1 MALRLTG
8 IPTPDDSGTPGDAL
22 ARPNGAGGLRI
33 APAAQAPAAGQVST
47 TQSPSAFGAQLR
59 DQARLQLAIN
69 RLDGYRALFERAA
82 EHEDTHARY
91 HARVL
96 LVEEGLSAAG
106 NAASQAQAAQLF
118 VAIADGALTALEEEP
133 REPILLNYAGVAL
146 YELWSLDAAYTLFKA
161 AHRLDPALPHLKR
174 NLKEL
179 GQRRKGHRPTR
190 PLHAAVPG
198 LAARAR
204 KLAPRAQPANNMTLG
219 LCMIVKDEEEMLP
232 KCLAAIAPAVD
243 EIVIVDTGSTD
254 RTVEI
259 ARSYG
264 AKVIEQPWT
273 GSFSEARN
281 TSFEHATTDWIIYLD
296 ADEVLVGDDV
306 KRLRALTGRVWREA
320 FYLALTSFT
329 GEAGD
334 GGAVINSAL
343 RMFRNRPHYRFE
355 GRLHEQIAHN
365 LPFYAVGRLE
375 QSSVR
380 VDHYGYLGAV
390 RDAKE
395 KSRRNLELLKTQQAE
410 SAPSAF
416 LHFNLGT
423 EYAAIG
429 DYASALTEFESSWN
443 MIQAGGEEGN
453 DYEPAL
459 VQRLVTALRACGRA
473 SDAMAL
479 ARDGLERFPGFT
491 DLVFAQAQAAL
502 ALGHEDEAI
511 SYWQRCI
518 EMGDAPSR
526 YGAAVGAGT
535 HRPRIALA
543 ELHMRRGMLKEAGEL
558 LDWCV
563 SEHPDYIGV
572 IDPYATVLLLSGIA
586 PDDVT
591 ARIEAQLPD
600 LTPAARFLLASVLY
614 RHGAMPAAETQY
626 RAVLEAR
633 PSSAHVRVQL
643 AESLLNQCRYPEA
656 AAESAQI
663 DDGDAYA
670 ALAARIELWSR
681 IAGGDLDGA
690 ALAGLRAA
698 RLGVS
703 AAERQVFAAWLELA
717 GDPSAQPGSLPVA
730 ATPLLGVILETLL
743 RAQDFQAFERLIP
756 LLRGSALPE
765 REQHELLASMYLS
778 HGFLPMAAQEWMAV
792 CEYRPD
798 ARALLGL
805 ARVAERHGQHEDAA
819 VFAAEAL
826 QHDPDNAAA
835 LQLHTRCS
843 PAAGP
848 EVALT
853 AS

>member
-8 IPTPDDSGTPGDAL
+8 IPTPDDAGTPGEAP
-22 ARPNGAGGLRI
+22 ARPSGLKI
-33 APAAQAPAAGQVST
+33 AAAPQATPTA
-47 TQSPSAFGAQLR
+47 QSGRAFGAQLR
-59 DQARLQLAIN
+59 EDARLQLAIN
-69 RLDGYRALFERAA
+69 QLDRYKALFDRAA
-82 EHEDTHARY
+82 EHADSHARY
-91 HARVL
+91 HARVVL
-96 LVEEGLSAAG
+96 IEEGLAA
-106 NAASQAQAAQLF
+106 AAKTASRAQATQLF
-118 VAIADGALTALEEEP
+118 VAIADAALTALETEP
-133 REPILLNYAGVAL
+133 REPILLNYAAVSL
-146 YELWSLDAAYTLFKA
+146 YELWSLDAAYDLFKA

-174 NLKEL
+174 NLNEL
-179 GQRRKGHRPTR
+179 GRRRKGHRPNR
-190 PLHAAVPG
+190 PLHAAVPS
-198 LAARAR
+198 LSARAR
-204 KLAPRAQPANNMTLG
+204 KLAPKAQPASDMTLG
-219 LCMIVKDEEEMLP
+219 LCMIVKDEEEMLG
-232 KCLAAIAPAVD
+232 KCLEAVAPAVD

-259 ARSYG
+259 AKSYG
-264 AKVIEQPWT
+264 ARVIEQAWT

-296 ADEVLVGDDV
+296 ADEVLVADDV
-306 KRLRALTGRVWREA
+306 HRLRSLTRKTWREG

-329 GEAGD
+329 GETGD
-334 GGAVINSAL
+334 AGAVTNSVL
-343 RMFRNRPHYRFE
+343 RVFRNRPDYRFE

-365 LPFYAVGRLE
+365 LPIYAAGRLE

-395 KSRRNLELLKTQQAE
+395 KSRRNLELLKAQQAE

-429 DYASALTEFESSWN
+429 DYTSALAEFERSWN
-443 MIQAGGEEGN
+443 LVRAGGEEGN
-453 DYEPAL
+453 DYVPTL
-459 VQRLVTALRACGRA
+459 VQRLVTALRACERPQ
-473 SDAMAL
+473 DAIAQ
-479 ARDGLERFPGFT
+479 ADDGLKRFPGFT
-491 DLVFAQAQAAL
+491 DLVYAQAQAAL
-502 ALGHEDEAI
+502 ALGREDEAI
-511 SYWQRCI
+511 AYWERCI
-518 EMGDAPSR
+518 AMGDAPAR

-543 ELHMRRGMLKEAGEL
+543 ELYMRRGMLPQAREL

-563 SEHPDYIGV
+563 SEHPDFIGL
-572 IDPYATVLLLSGIA
+572 IDPYATVLLRSGVA
-586 PDDVT
+586 PEE
-591 ARIEAQLPD
+591 IESHLPE
-600 LTPAARFLLASVLY
+600 LTPAARFLLAGALY
-614 RHGAMPAAETQY
+614 RHGAMPAAEAGY

-633 PSSAHVRVQL
+633 PSSAQVRVQL
-643 AESLLNQCRYPEA
+643 AESLLNQGRYDEA
-656 AAESAQI
+656 AAESTQI

-681 IAGGDLDGA
+681 IAGGDLEGA
-690 ALAGLRAA
+690 AAASLRAA

-703 AAERQVFAAWLELA
+703 AAEREVFAAWLELA
-717 GDPSAQPGSLPVA
+717 QDPTRPPRCLPVA
-730 ATPLLGVILETLL
+730 ATPLLGVVLETLL
-743 RAQDFQAFERLIP
+743 RARDFQAFERLIP
-756 LLRGSALPE
+756 LLRSSALPE
-765 REQHELLASMYLS
+765 REQHELLASMYLN

-805 ARVAERHGQHEDAA
+805 ARVAERHGQRDDAA

-826 QHDPDNAAA
+826 QHDPENAAA
-835 LQLHTRCS
+835 RELQSRCS